1 MGIPY
6 TESESGLFL
15 DAGSGLKLDWVPS
28 PSVASITVHFSRSI
42 WTRGH
47 LSLLNEGV
55 IVIER
60 WSRTPG
66 EMKKNTETGPGG
78 PFRKDYTDGF
88 TDRIIGPSIPQT
100 TPQ

>member
-15 DAGSGLKLDWVPS
+15 DAGSGSGLKLDWVPS
-28 PSVASITVHFSRSI
+28 PSVARITVHFSRSI

-60 WSRTPG
+60 WSRTPV
-66 EMKKNTETGPGG
+66 EMKKNTETS

-88 TDRIIGPSIPQT
+88 TGLV
-100 TPQ
+100 